1 MFAVMQGSWMRVYHA
16 FILVRELLKDGKWK
30 NGKFH
35 GEWIYVSWKIMI
47 DRYFRNGCIKEALT
61 VFGLMVK
68 TQSMVKRMIVIIEN
82 LGFLPLGTPEKT
94 KTLLLQS
101 LTTIFLTPTLIQQ
114 FRSGFSK

>member
-68 TQSMVKRMIVIIEN
+68 MMIVIIEN
-82 LGFLPLGTPEKT
+82 LGFLPQGTPEKT

>member
-1 MFAVMQGSWMRVYHA
+1 MCLG
-16 FILVRELLKDGKWK
+16 
-30 NGKFH
+30 
-35 GEWIYVSWKIMI
+35 MI

-68 TQSMVKRMIVIIEN
+68 MMIVIIEN
-82 LGFLPLGTPEKT
+82 LGFLPQGTPEKT